1 MPLVAFSHDNFVP
14 NLKLI
19 VMKKIIFFL
28 SALLLPF
35 FAFEMSADDETAVI
49 TIPLKVDVEQNFNRS
64 LVQDPIVSCYYGM
77 DKSIFTTFYFDRGIV
92 HLTITNT
99 ATGEVWYDV
108 FDSEVQSQAV
118 TPISGTPGYYQVI
131 YQIESGNMYYGYF
144 IL

>member
-1 MPLVAFSHDNFVP
+1 MIVFSHDNFVP

-64 LVQDPIVSCYYGM
+64 LVQDSIVSCYYGM
-77 DKSIFTTFYFDRGIV
+77 DKSIFTTFYSDRGIV

-99 ATGEVWYDV
+99 ATGEVWYDT
-108 FDSEVQSQAV
+108 FDSGVQSHAV
-118 TPISGTPGYYQVI
+118 TPISGTPGWYEIVYTTAAGEV
-131 YQIESGNMYYGYF
+131 YEGSFM
-144 IL
+144 LE

>member
-1 MPLVAFSHDNFVP
+1 MIVFSHDNFVP

-35 FAFEMSADDETAVI
+35 FAFEMSADEEPAVMK
-49 TIPLKVDVEQNFNRS
+49 IPLEILPGNNLTRNFAEEN
-64 LVQDPIVSCYYGM
+64 LECYYCDDM
-77 DKSIFTTFYFDRGIV
+77 STITTTFFDDLGIV

-99 ATGEVWYDV
+99 ATGEVWYDTL
-108 FDSEVQSQAV
+108 DSGVQSHAV